1 MWIDEVNIMDAGQM
15 RVLKQ
20 KSEENL
26 KSVNDFI
33 AKKFEIS
40 ISLLKPIEDDI

>member
-1 MWIDEVNIMDAGQM
+1 MWIDEVHITEDGQM

-26 KSVNDFI
+26 KNVNDFI

-40 ISLLKPIEDDI
+40 ISLLKPIEDNI